1 MEPARRTFE
10 VQNRLGLHMRAAAML
25 VQTANKYD
33 AQVTI
38 TKDGQSVDG
47 KSIISLMMLAAAQ
60 GSVIEIEAVGSQAEE
75 LLDALGA
82 LFDRKFDEE

>member
-33 AQVTI
+33 AQLTI
-38 TKDGQSVDG
+38 MKDGQSVDG

>member
-47 KSIISLMMLAAAQ
+47 KSIISLMILAAAQ